1 MLTFTWFG
9 KTLQCCIPQ
18 FRPSIVPIRN
28 PPQVHS
34 KQNTAAN
41 YIGFYCYFG
50 GPKCLPH
57 SGHYFVHIWCL
68 VNCSSLLGRQHIQ
81 LWNNSLL
88 SESPL
93 AQDVFYQ
100 KVKNY
105 FKNIT
110 SSAYQ
115 THTVAFFHQICM
127 CSAKKNLSTINTN
140 ERTSCYKGKT
150 WVDILCFKSITALAF
165 VQQ

>member
-1 MLTFTWFG
+1 ML
-9 KTLQCCIPQ
+9 
-18 FRPSIVPIRN
+18 
-28 PPQVHS
+28 HS
-34 KQNTAAN
+34 PVQTINCTHQKPTSSSFSAKHCSKLYQ
-41 YIGFYCYFG
+41 FYCYFG

-150 WVDILCFKSITALAF
+150 
-165 VQQ
+165 